1 MELSEAFKRF
11 RKYAKITQKQ
21 AALAANVSER
31 NYQDYEYG
39 KIVPSA
45 TVLIALAD
53 CFNVSLDY
61 LVGRSDDP
69 GKVPS
74 HKDRTLSLSDYIRQ
88 NPVCQEQGI
97 RMTFSEHLLQL
108 RKARGLKQTE
118 LASHLGISWRAYQT
132 YERGQCEPQL
142 STLIALANFYGIPLD
157 ELACR
162 HFDGQM

>member
-88 NPVCQEQGI
+88 NPVCQ
-97 RMTFSEHLLQL
+97 L